1 VLAGTAVVCYKREF
15 QVAFVYAKSVKIPDS
30 EETKIMQ
37 KLLVAGL
44 LITALTVI
52 GCGKGSDSTVIAK
65 IGRTKITVGEFKER
79 IGDDP
84 QLLNLLA
91 TNPQARKD
99 ILDQLVTFE
108 IVLQEAKN
116 QGFEKDA
123 EYKKNKT
130 LAKKQ
135 MELQLQNILINML
148 LKKELAG
155 KIAPPTEKE
164 IAQYYNTHR
173 KEMITPEG
181 KKVSLKEASN
191 YIGNTLGKKKAQEA
205 TTEYANGLKAKMKIV
220 LNEKALESLSNASAQ
235 PSVQQGLQMQHPA
248 VPAEKK

>member
-1 VLAGTAVVCYKREF
+1 
-15 QVAFVYAKSVKIPDS
+15 
-30 EETKIMQ
+30 MQ
-37 KLLVAGL
+37 KLLSAGL
-44 LITALTVI
+44 LIVVLAVI
-52 GCGKGSDSTVIAK
+52 GCSKSSDSTVLAK
-65 IGRTKITVGEFKER
+65 IGRTKVTVGEFKER

-91 TNPQARKD
+91 TSPQARKD

-123 EYKKNKT
+123 EYKKNKE

-135 MELQLQNILINML
+135 VDLQLQNILINML

-173 KEMITPEG
+173 NEMVTREG

-191 YIGNTLGKKKAQEA
+191 YISNTLGKKKAEAA
-205 TTEYANGLKAKMKIV
+205 TTEYANGLKKKMKV
-220 LNEKALESLSNASAQ
+220 VVNEKALESLSSTLPQ
-235 PSVQQGLQMQHPA
+235 PSVQQGLQMQHPT